1 MNPYLRKNL
10 RRHYAGQALQGIIA
24 AHLDGPMP
32 LPEHAAKQ
40 AFDFADAMLAEE
52 DRRTAAQSDPV
63 MDDPAMQPAPLHGQQ
78 QSDEADQAV
87 TVKGGGL

>member
-10 RRHYAGQALQGIIA
+10 QRHYAGQALKGIIA

-52 DRRTAAQSDPV
+52 ERRAVIPV
-63 MDDPAMQPAPLHGQQ
+63 VSLDEALEALHGQQ
-78 QSDEADQAV
+78 EADTPV
-87 TVKGGGL
+87 TAKGGVE